1 LKFNLFS
8 SGFFRFFSRV
18 ADLML
23 LNALFLVCC
32 LPIVTTG
39 ASISALYSVS
49 LKLIRQ
55 KESYITKDFFRA
67 FRQNLKQGLAI
78 HLILSV
84 ATIIIVTDLLV
95 IWSIMKASAVFKG
108 LFFGMAI
115 LALLFFMASVY
126 IYPML
131 AQFKNTLIGYFRNA
145 AILSF
150 KHLSHTI
157 MFLLL
162 AILPFAAA
170 FLIPGALEWE
180 ILIFLLFGFSGM
192 VYINSIF
199 FSAIFKIYME
209 EESDDQHE

>member
-1 LKFNLFS
+1 
-8 SGFFRFFSRV
+8 
-18 ADLML
+18 ML
-23 LNALFLVCC
+23 LNVLFLVCC
-32 LPIVTTG
+32 LPIVTIG

-49 LKLIRQ
+49 LKLVRQ
-55 KESYITKDFFRA
+55 KDSYITKDFFRA
-67 FRQNLKQGLAI
+67 FRQNLKQGIIL
-78 HLILSV
+78 HLILSA

-95 IWSIMKASAVFKG
+95 IWSIMEASAVFKG
-108 LFFGMAI
+108 LFFGMVI

-126 IYPML
+126 LYPML
-131 AQFKNTLIGYFRNA
+131 AQFKNTLKSYFRNA

-150 KHLSHTI
+150 KHLPYTI

-162 AILPFAAA
+162 TILPFAAA

-199 FSAIFKIYME
+199 FSAIFKLYME
-209 EESDDQHE
+209 EDSENPCE